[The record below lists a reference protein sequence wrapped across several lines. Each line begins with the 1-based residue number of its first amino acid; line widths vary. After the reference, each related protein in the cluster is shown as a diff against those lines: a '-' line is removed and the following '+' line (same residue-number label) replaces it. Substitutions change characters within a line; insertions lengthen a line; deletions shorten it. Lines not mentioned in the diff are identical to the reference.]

1 MTDYRNQLS
10 SAFQLPSMGHVPR
23 DAGGPLGPGGG
34 AHPAPS
40 AQAAPHPEPAPDFVR
55 TVAAGGALPELLLHP
70 TFLPFE
76 NLFRRLPEEA
86 MFNASPDRPYKFEL
100 GAFEVPKNQALL
112 LADFR
117 FALHRLSG
125 AAASDTVPMEPER
138 LSMLLAFDLT
148 IANNRK
154 AQLRME
160 IDPVTIQAQKEAF
173 QSQVSGGTIFPGA
186 RTGGSALSPANNLQY
201 ALSRFAQSVVPGG
214 LGLSGLPNRP
224 RRLGAEDLPFT
235 MVAVETQRVQASCVV
250 FRPIPIPIAFFQC
263 DISGV
268 LMSMNTMRA
277 LFDAVK
283 PAVERGGI
291 R

>member
-1 MTDYRNQLS
+1 MTDYRSELAS
-10 SAFQLPSMGHVPR
+10 LYRTHTPPAAVPR
-23 DAGGPLGPGGG
+23 DAGGPLGAPG
-34 AHPAPS
+34 AHPGGAGGGS
-40 AQAAPHPEPAPDFVR
+40 SVADITRV
-55 TVAAGGALPELLLHP
+55 VAAGGALTELLLHP

-76 NLFRRLPEEA
+76 NLYRRLPEEA
-86 MFNASPDRPYKFEL
+86 MFNATPDRPFKFEL

-117 FALHRLSG
+117 FAVHRLSG
-125 AAASDTVPMEPER
+125 VAVGDTIPLEDER
-138 LSMLLAFDLT
+138 LSALMAFDLT

-173 QSQVSGGTIFPGA
+173 QSQQTGGTIFPGQRA
-186 RTGGSALSPANNLQY
+186 NLSPASTLQF

-214 LGLSGLPNRP
+214 VGLAALPLRP

-235 MVAVETQRVQASCVV
+235 MVATETQRVQASCVV
-250 FRPIPIPIAFFQC
+250 FRPIPIPLAFFQC
-263 DISGV
+263 DVAGV

-277 LFDAVK
+277 LYESVK
-283 PAVERGGI
+283 PAMEQGGI